1 MKKLLS
7 FVIVCMCASVM
18 AMAQKKGDLVV
29 SGMVQDKKT
38 AEPVMQATVQLLTV
52 KDSAFVAGGV
62 SDLEGLFQLPAVAA
76 GNYLMK
82 VSYTGY
88 VPLWKTLALK
98 KSTDLGVVALEQDAV
113 LLKQATVTGQLA
125 EVQVSE
131 DTVVYNAGAFRV
143 PQGSMLE
150 ELVKKLPGAEV
161 DESGKITINGKEV
174 KKIMMNGKEFFS
186 GDTETAMKNVPVE
199 MVEKLKAY
207 DRQSDLAR
215 VTGIDDGEEETVL
228 DLTVK
233 KGMNK
238 GWFGNVDGGYGTED
252 RYAVRGMLNRF
263 NDAQQMSLV
272 GNANNVGGRGFPGG
286 GGGFRGGGGG
296 GGLQT
301 NKDAGFNFAFEK
313 DKIELGGDV
322 RYRHRDTDNK
332 NKSASETFLQSG
344 NSFSNSLS
352 NSLGC
357 SEEIEANFRLEWEP
371 DTMTNIIFRPRF
383 ILNRSDNWSE
393 STSATFNEDPYSY
406 PNVIDPLS
414 MVGLDEDQKP
424 SPVWGDTALVNTNQS
439 KSLSKS
445 ENWNLSGSLQV
456 NRRLNNEGRNIT
468 FRGSYSYSDSES
480 ESLSASKVRYF
491 LDKSKPNGDDI
502 RNRYN
507 VTPGKNW
514 NYSAQMTYSEPLWK
528 QTFLQFSYRF
538 NESYN
543 KSDRRAYSFNDE
555 KYQNYLTSLSYGFWN
570 IPEDYMAYPDT
581 ANSKFAEY
589 YNYTH
594 EAQVMMRIIREKY
607 QLNFGFTVLPQKT
620 HMKYKYMG
628 HDVDTTRNV
637 INFTPNVRFRYRW
650 TKQHQIDVR
659 YRGRSSQPSMTDLLP
674 ITDDSNP
681 LNITMGNPG
690 LKPSFS
696 HDLNAHYRNYI
707 VEHQRG
713 IFAMLG
719 GQLTQNSVSSK
730 VEYIEETGGR
740 ITRPVNINGNWNLNG
755 MFGFNTALPNKK
767 FTVSTNTRTNYSN
780 SVQYLMQNKVTEKN
794 TTRTINVGEN
804 LRGTYRNDWETGY
817 GLELS
822 LNGSINYQHAENELQ
837 PDRNLDTYNFAY
849 GGSTNVTFPW
859 NMSFSTDISMNS
871 RRGYSESSMNTNE
884 LIWNAQI
891 SQTFFKG
898 AGSLSLQFY
907 DILHEQS
914 NISRTI
920 NAAMRRDSETNAI
933 NSYCM
938 LHFIYRL
945 NIFGDG
951 QNAFRGG
958 PRGGEGGFPGGG
970 PGGMGGGRGGFGGG
984 RPF

>member
-7 FVIVCMCASVM
+7 FVIVCMCASAM
-18 AMAQKKGDLVV
+18 AMAQKKDDLVV

-357 SEEIEANFRLEWEP
+357 SEELEANFRLEWEP

-393 STSATFNEDPYSY
+393 STSATFNEDPFALTEN
-406 PNVIDPLS
+406 P
-414 MVGLDEDQKP
+414 LDEAYNPTFDWK
-424 SPVWGDTALVNTNQS
+424 STLVNTNKS
-439 KSLSKS
+439 KSQSNS
-445 ENWNLSGSLQV
+445 DSWNLSGSLQV

-468 FRGSYSYSDSES
+468 FRGSYGYSDSES
-480 ESLSASKVRYF
+480 KSLSASEVKYF
-491 LDKSKPNGDDI
+491 LDEAKPSDV

-538 NESYN
+538 TESYN
-543 KSDRRAYSFNDE
+543 KNDRATYDFSQ
-555 KYQNYLTSLSYGFWN
+555 KYQDYLTNLEYGFPT
-570 IPEDYMAYPDT
+570 IPEDYEQYWDK
-581 ANSKFAEY
+581 NQSQFSEY

-594 EAQVMMRIIREKY
+594 EAQVMMRFIREKY
-607 QLNFGFTVLPQKT
+607 QLNFGVTALPQKT
-620 HMKYKYMG
+620 KMNYRYLAI
-628 HDVDTTRNV
+628 DTTVTRNV

-659 YRGRSSQPSMTDLLP
+659 YRGRSSQPSMTDMLDFLDD
-674 ITDDSNP
+674 TDP
-681 LNITMGNPG
+681 LNKRLGNPG

-719 GQLTQNSVSSK
+719 GQLTQNSVSSM
-730 VEYIEETGGR
+730 VTYDTETGGR
-740 ITRPVNINGNWNLNG
+740 TTRPENINGNWNLNG

-780 SVQYLMQNKVTEKN
+780 SVQYLAQNGMDSRKN

-822 LNGSINYQHAENELQ
+822 LNGNINYQHAENELQ

>member
-7 FVIVCMCASVM
+7 LLIVCMCVSAV
-18 AMAQKKGDLVV
+18 AMAQKKDVVV
-29 SGMVQDKKT
+29 SGMVQDKT
-38 AEPVMQATVQLLTV
+38 SAEPVMQATVQLLTV

-62 SDLEGLFQLPAVAA
+62 SDLEGMFQLPAVAA

-88 VPLWKTLALK
+88 VPLWKNLALK
-98 KSTDLGVVALEQDAV
+98 KSADLGVLALEQDAV
-113 LLKQATVTGQLA
+113 LLNQATVTGQLA

-238 GWFGNVDGGYGTED
+238 GWFGNVDGGYGTKD

-263 NDAQQMSLV
+263 NDAQQMSLL

-301 NKDAGFNFAFEK
+301 NKDAGFNFAIEK
-313 DKIELGGDV
+313 EKIELGGDV

-332 NKSASETFLQSG
+332 SKSASETFLQSG

-357 SEEIEANFRLEWEP
+357 TEGFEANFRLEWEP

-383 ILNRSDNWSE
+383 TLDRSENSSN
-393 STSATFNEDPYSY
+393 STSATFNEDPFA
-406 PNVIDPLS
+406 LS
-414 MVGLDEDQKP
+414 ENPLDEAYNPDFDWKN
-424 SPVWGDTALVNTNQS
+424 TLVNTDKS
-439 KSLSKS
+439 KSQSSS
-445 ENWNLSGSLQV
+445 ESWNLSGSLQV

-480 ESLSASKVRYF
+480 KSLSASEVKYF
-491 LDKSKPNGDDI
+491 LDDTKPSDI

-543 KSDRRAYSFNDE
+543 KSDRATYDFSQ
-555 KYQNYLTSLSYGFWN
+555 KYQDYLTNLEYGFPTV
-570 IPEDYMAYPDT
+570 PEDYEDYIDAQQ
-581 ANSKFAEY
+581 SKFAEY

-594 EAQVMMRIIREKY
+594 EAQVMMRFIREKY
-607 QLNFGFTVLPQKT
+607 QLNFGVTALPQKT
-620 HMKYKYMG
+620 KMNYKYLG
-628 HDVDTTRNV
+628 TDTTVTRNV

-674 ITDDSNP
+674 ITDNSNP
-681 LNITMGNPG
+681 LNITEGNPG

-696 HDLNAHYRNYI
+696 HNLNAHYRNYI

-719 GQLTQNSVSSK
+719 GQLTQNSVSSM
-730 VEYIEETGGR
+730 VTYDTETGGR
-740 ITRPVNINGNWNLNG
+740 TTRPENINGNWNMNG

-767 FTVSTNTRTNYSN
+767 FTVNTHTRANYSN
-780 SVQYLMQNKVTEKN
+780 SVQYLAQNGMDSRKN
-794 TTRTINVGEN
+794 TTRTINVGES
-804 LRGTYRNDWETGY
+804 LRGTYRNDWDSGW
-817 GLELS
+817 GMELS
-822 LNGSINYQHAENELQ
+822 LNGNINYQHAENELQ
-837 PDRNLDTYNFAY
+837 PDRNLDTYNFSY

-859 NMSFSTDISMNS
+859 NMSFSTDMSMNS

-891 SQTFFKG
+891 SQTLFNG

-958 PRGGEGGFPGGG
+958 PRGGEGGFGG
-970 PGGMGGGRGGFGGG
+970 PGGMGGGRPGGMGGG